1 MSRFRTFIQ
10 RHLVADDPA
19 PGYSRLDRLEGLGEP
34 PAVTPAPAGSPKS
47 APAATAPS
55 VPAAVPRA
63 AAGDAELAAV
73 AERLR
78 ADEQEFAGGVADRSA
93 RDRRYLLALV
103 EQQRNRLA
111 QVEEL
116 AERLDRRE
124 PRDKH
129 YARLIRAALRPP
141 RDDPGFRT
149 PGT

>member
-19 PGYSRLDRLEGLGEP
+19 PGYSRLDRLGGLEEP
-34 PAVTPAPAGSPKS
+34 PAVTAAPADSPKS
-47 APAATAPS
+47 TAAPTAPS

-63 AAGDAELAAV
+63 PAVDAELAAIV
-73 AERLR
+73 ERLR
-78 ADEQEFAGGVADRSA
+78 ADEHEFTGDVADRST

-103 EQQRNRLA
+103 EQQRARLE

-116 AERLDRRE
+116 AERLDRHGSQDR
-124 PRDKH
+124 H
-129 YARLIRAALRPP
+129 YARQIRSALSLPG
-141 RDDPGFRT
+141 DDLGLRT

>member
-19 PGYSRLDRLEGLGEP
+19 PGYSRLDRLGGLGEP
-34 PAVTPAPAGSPKS
+34 PAVTAAPAASPTS
-47 APAATAPS
+47 APVATAPS

-73 AERLR
+73 EERLR

-103 EQQRNRLA
+103 EQQRARLE

-116 AERLDRRE
+116 AERLDGHDSQGR
-124 PRDKH
+124 H

-141 RDDPGFRT
+141 VDDPGFRT